1 VQTQSPRR
9 IEIAQIKLSEA
20 EIEAA
25 VGVLRSGALRQGPQC
40 ALFEEEF
47 ARKAG
52 AKFAVSSANGSA
64 ALQLAYLTFLEPGDE
79 VLTPSF
85 TFIATGSMVCAAGGR
100 PVFCDVD
107 PKTWL
112 IDLDDAESRIT
123 PRTRA
128 ISPVHLFGACCDIG
142 KIQAFAQRHGLK
154 IVWDAALAHGATYKG
169 RDVGAFDDFVTYSF
183 YPSKNMF
190 VGEGGMT
197 LTNDAAAADRM
208 RLLRSHGESGRYL
221 STMLGLN
228 LRMTDVEAAIGR
240 KQLER
245 LGAMLEIR
253 RRNQAY
259 LRERLLRIEG
269 IDVQGETTGTHSAV
283 HQFCATID
291 PDMLGLDRDQLAEG
305 LMARG
310 VATGVHYPRG
320 MHQQPV
326 FVERYGEMN
335 LPVTERLCRT
345 ILAFPVHHGLNKDDL
360 EYIVAA
366 IEDCLSERAGGA
378 AVRHAVA

>member
-1 VQTQSPRR
+1 MQTQSPRR

-52 AKFAVSSANGSA
+52 AKFAVTSANGSA

-112 IDLDDAESRIT
+112 IDLDDAQSRIT

-154 IVWDAALAHGATYKG
+154 IVWDAAQAHGATYKR

-197 LTNDAAAADRM
+197 LTNDAAAAARM

-259 LRERLLRIEG
+259 LRERLSRIEG
-269 IDVQGETTGTHSAV
+269 IDVQGETTATRSAV
-283 HQFCATID
+283 HQFCATIH
-291 PDMLGLDRDQLAEG
+291 PDILGLNRDQLAER

-335 LPVTERLCRT
+335 LPVTEGLCRT

-366 IEDCLSERAGGA
+366 IEDCLRERAGGA